1 LVGAMIMD
9 FVVRLFLAL
18 LFLACRAH
26 LYTFTKLMGYR
37 RFEPDPN
44 SVLVTCCTNGLGHVH
59 QMERVLSVLQHAGME
74 FPVVVLA
81 KEQKVPAYKLES
93 LKSRFPDATFYN
105 LNFEVD
111 YDNGK
116 SFDNMHIIASA
127 VKMGVRRLTPFYRKV
142 SRIMRRHRP
151 AYCLSFWEPG
161 VASFINV
168 MNCPTRLVSVASQ
181 GQIYADTTGVEKG
194 FFLQALKWFNVGD
207 RGTLVPLSVRP
218 LDDAIP
224 QVVRVPTPAPME
236 EREDY
241 FVAYSTVPQV
251 MGAIGKRMVGHRVRL
266 FVKERR
272 LAFYTAKYRKY
283 PHVEVRVTAPDFVDQ
298 LARSKGLIAS
308 PSRGVVTQAL
318 ALGRPVYLFC
328 PKGHLE
334 QEYNL
339 RFYMKRFA
347 GVACPKSW
355 RYRRFFGARRS
366 GRGRNATVSAPS
378 EYRGRLQT
386 LLEWQASLDAPEM
399 AEAMEVQSAE
409 LRDWLGKTDDRIVSQ
424 LVPLLSPTAEDL
436 AKRHEEE
443 AKEKEE
449 DERERAEVAA
459 ELSTPEEVEEDS
471 ADEEEED
478 DDDPEVEGEAEAAN
492 GSAEDAARSD
502 GDTDASS
509 IKRVPT
515 EDRQPSQADAVP
527 LTAPTADLPAA
538 AASA

>member
-1 LVGAMIMD
+1 MLAAEGPTHLTSSFIRRDGQNLVGNQLVGAMIMD

-127 VKMGVRRLTPFYRKV
+127 VKMGVRRLTPFYRKASPSTANPRPRLTSSLSRSPSTLPLSHPTRHPCPQV

-298 LARSKGLIAS
+298 LASS
-308 PSRGVVTQAL
+308 
-318 ALGRPVYLFC
+318 
-328 PKGHLE
+328 
-334 QEYNL
+334 
-339 RFYMKRFA
+339 
-347 GVACPKSW
+347 
-355 RYRRFFGARRS
+355 S
-366 GRGRNATVSAPS
+366 GMS
-378 EYRGRLQT
+378 
-386 LLEWQASLDAPEM
+386 
-399 AEAMEVQSAE
+399 
-409 LRDWLGKTDDRIVSQ
+409 
-424 LVPLLSPTAEDL
+424 
-436 AKRHEEE
+436 
-443 AKEKEE
+443 
-449 DERERAEVAA
+449 
-459 ELSTPEEVEEDS
+459 
-471 ADEEEED
+471 
-478 DDDPEVEGEAEAAN
+478 
-492 GSAEDAARSD
+492 
-502 GDTDASS
+502 
-509 IKRVPT
+509 
-515 EDRQPSQADAVP
+515 
-527 LTAPTADLPAA
+527 
-538 AASA
+538 